1 MNCRLLVGLF
11 GGAVLV
17 ASLNGGVGQ
26 QPVSGSLSDREL
38 GQIWG
43 REDPPY
49 LGCPQY
55 GGNGVMTTRCV
66 TPMPIAMLGVS
77 SECRFKGCGSG
88 ENSCG
93 AGKRWTD
100 LLVEEQV
107 LNGLFDLDVAWIA
120 NPKRCWSEVPCTNP
134 PQEYF
139 ANMNCQPNTY
149 APQTGMAIYGVGC
162 YVPVAGV
169 VVRGC
174 QKCSDE
180 EVFDSSIH
188 LYDDHTSYRETVCP
202 PLL

>member
-1 MNCRLLVGLF
+1 
-11 GGAVLV
+11 
-17 ASLNGGVGQ
+17 
-26 QPVSGSLSDREL
+26 
-38 GQIWG
+38 
-43 REDPPY
+43 
-49 LGCPQY
+49 
-55 GGNGVMTTRCV
+55 
-66 TPMPIAMLGVS
+66 
-77 SECRFKGCGSG
+77 
-88 ENSCG
+88 
-93 AGKRWTD
+93 
-100 LLVEEQV
+100 VEEQV

-174 QKCSDE
+174 RKCSDE